1 MTSRHFKT
9 GPRVL
14 FSFSL
19 VLLVMACITAIALWR
34 LQAANATTDYLVSDK
49 LVKQQL
55 SSEMLGLAQLNGVRT
70 VSIAK
75 SDSLELAEY
84 FQAQLADGEGRAAAM
99 AQRMA
104 ALPHDAAEEA
114 LVRAVAARKSAYLA
128 LRKQVFAFKD
138 GGKTQEAEQLT
149 DGGLRSSFAAYT
161 AALTAL
167 LDHQTGAAQALVAQ
181 SARQYASSRATLI
194 GFGLLALVAGGV
206 LAWLLTRSIV
216 RPLRDAV
223 ALASRVAAG
232 DLRAVAMAPRHDE
245 IGALQQALQDMTTRL
260 ADTVAQ
266 VRDGALTIDGAAR
279 ELASGNLDLSRRTEH
294 QAGALEETAASMAA
308 LMATVARNAG
318 HARQADALV
327 QSASG
332 VAGKGGA
339 AVQDMVATMDAIGGS
354 ARKIV
359 DIIGVIDAIAFQT
372 NILALNAAVEAARA
386 GEQGR
391 GFAVVASEVR
401 TLAQRSATAA
411 REITAL
417 IKLSDAQIAAGSVR
431 AHAAGDIMA
440 EVVASVAR
448 VAGIVGAITQAGAQQ
463 EAGIAA
469 INGAIADM
477 DAVTQQNAALVE
489 EAAAT
494 AESVHAQ
501 ASQLTGVVALF
512 TVDDDAAGAA
522 GGAGVAALERPA
534 TGFAAAATP
543 VHAHLPRMPAGVHA
557 RAPRTSAGTHARAL
571 REAA

>member
-1 MTSRHFKT
+1 MTSLHFKT

-14 FSFSL
+14 LSFSL

-34 LQAANATTDYLVSDK
+34 LQAANATTDYLVNDK

-55 SSEMLGLAQLNGVRT
+55 SSEMLGLAHLNGVRT

-84 FQAQLADGEGRAAAM
+84 FQAQLDDGERAAAAM

-104 ALPHDAAEEA
+104 ALPHDAAEDA
-114 LVRAVAARKSAYLA
+114 LVRTVGTRKAAYLA
-128 LRKQVFAFKD
+128 VRKQVFALKD
-138 GGKTQEAEQLT
+138 GGKTQEVEQLA
-149 DGGLRSSFAAYT
+149 DGGLRTSFAAYT
-161 AALTAL
+161 TALGAL
-167 LDHQTGAAQALVAQ
+167 LDHQTVAAQALVQQ

-194 GFGLLALVAGGV
+194 GFGVLALAAGGV

-216 RPLRDAV
+216 RPLREAV
-223 ALASRVAAG
+223 ALATRVAAG
-232 DLRAVAMAPRHDE
+232 DLRASVMAPRHDE
-245 IGALQQALQDMTTRL
+245 IGMLQQALQEMTTRL

-266 VRDGALTIDGAAR
+266 VRDGALTIDAAAR

-308 LMATVARNAG
+308 LMATVARNGG

-339 AVQDMVATMDAIGGS
+339 AVQDMVAMMDAIGGS

-359 DIIGVIDAIAFQT
+359 DIIGVIDAITFQT

-417 IKLSDAQIAAGSVR
+417 IKQSDAQIAAGSVR

-440 EVVASVAR
+440 EVVESVAR

-463 EAGIAA
+463 QEGIGA

-477 DAVTQQNAALVE
+477 DRVTQQNAALVE

-501 ASQLTGVVALF
+501 ASELTRVVELF
-512 TVDDDAAGAA
+512 KVDGAAAAGASH
-522 GGAGVAALERPA
+522 
-534 TGFAAAATP
+534 AATP
-543 VHAHLPRMPAGVHA
+543 GITVPRLGSA
-557 RAPRTSAGTHARAL
+557 RNENTLYARKHTGW
-571 REAA
+571 RVAA